1 MQTIEITING
11 SRTEVPENQTVENL
25 LTHLGIRSDRV
36 AIEIDKN
43 IVTRRLWT
51 STSVVSGA
59 QIEIVEFVG
68 GG

>member
-51 STSVVSGA
+51 STSVVTGA